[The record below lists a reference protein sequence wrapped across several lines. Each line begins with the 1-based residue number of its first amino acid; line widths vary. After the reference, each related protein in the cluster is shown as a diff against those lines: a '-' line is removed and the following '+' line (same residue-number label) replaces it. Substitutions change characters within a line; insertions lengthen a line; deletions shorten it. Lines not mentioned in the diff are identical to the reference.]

1 MRIGVCGAS
10 KVLRRLRCRR
20 KEKKLFQ
27 LGRLLLENGRN
38 CLQKLC
44 LVDAFV
50 YRFFRQAFLCL
61 ATFNC
66 APICGVFIGF
76 MFIHAGVGHDS

>member
-1 MRIGVCGAS
+1 
-10 KVLRRLRCRR
+10 
-20 KEKKLFQ
+20 
-27 LGRLLLENGRN
+27 
-38 CLQKLC
+38 LQKLC

-50 YRFFRQAFLCL
+50 YHFFMQAFLCL

-66 APICGVFIGF
+66 APIWGVFIGF